1 MYKSWSNTQL
11 WKCKRYSKEFY
22 ANQFN
27 WKSGKGKIEKVITW
41 FGKEK
46 TTRGDWKKN
55 SLRTWLREEENDW
68 SDEKANERFQNSSRD
83 GESRRSKKA

>member
-1 MYKSWSNTQL
+1 MSITWSNTQL

-55 SLRTWLREEENDW
+55 SL
-68 SDEKANERFQNSSRD
+68 SDEKANERFQNSIRE